1 MEPYRPTV
9 SRETRLLLSIVLL
22 SLAMLWVLARI
33 RFPGGSSTPNPVGP
47 VLAQLS
53 PPSALE
59 GIASAVA
66 QLAPR
71 LEGILSPIAVQRRT
85 GGLTPGGTRDVVP
98 ALRVRGGIAVA
109 LTDHTVDP
117 QPAAGSG
124 MQLAAHDSAS
134 GLAVFRVQGDE
145 ARELT
150 MWSPRGL
157 QYPRFLIAADVSRDG
172 AALHP
177 VFIGSLDTVVS
188 PLWDGPIWA
197 APEHADLKPGA
208 FVFTPEGE
216 LAGLVVERQEGLA
229 IVPGDVVIA
238 TAGRVM
244 QQGSRPRGW
253 VGVEVEPLSSRL
265 AAALGANF
273 GALVSWVDPEGP
285 AAGLLSPTDVIEQI
299 DGTPAVT
306 TEYWARRTSSLAQGD
321 AMVLMVRRGAD
332 RREVRLIAGARPAP
346 PARLPLGLSLRTVGR
361 LGAEVLRVDPRS
373 AAARAALSPGDIITQ
388 AGDVQAPTAA
398 QLTQLFAAA
407 PDSTPVILVVRR
419 GADHHV
425 VVLEKTP

>member
-1 MEPYRPTV
+1 
-9 SRETRLLLSIVLL
+9 
-22 SLAMLWVLARI
+22 
-33 RFPGGSSTPNPVGP
+33 
-47 VLAQLS
+47 
-53 PPSALE
+53 
-59 GIASAVA
+59 
-66 QLAPR
+66 
-71 LEGILSPIAVQRRT
+71 
-85 GGLTPGGTRDVVP
+85 
-98 ALRVRGGIAVA
+98 
-109 LTDHTVDP
+109 
-117 QPAAGSG
+117 
-124 MQLAAHDSAS
+124 
-134 GLAVFRVQGDE
+134 
-145 ARELT
+145 
-150 MWSPRGL
+150 
-157 QYPRFLIAADVSRDG
+157 
-172 AALHP
+172 
-177 VFIGSLDTVVS
+177 VVS

-197 APEHADLKPGA
+197 APEHANLNQGA

-238 TAGRVM
+238 TADRVM

-273 GALVSWVDPEGP
+273 GALVSWVDPDGP
-285 AAGLLSPTDVIEQI
+285 AAGLLNPTDVVEQI

-306 TEYWARRTSSLAQGD
+306 TEYWARRTASLAQGD

-346 PARLPLGLSLRTVGR
+346 PARLPLGLSLRTIGR

-373 AAARAALSPGDIITQ
+373 AAARAELRSGDIITL

-398 QLTQLFAAA
+398 QLAQLFAAA
-407 PDSTPVILVVRR
+407 PDSTPVVLVVRR
-419 GADHHV
+419 GDDHHV